1 MNYQLGIQ
9 LFVLSCFIT
18 GCTSG
23 LMGALVSA
31 QEWSENYALL
41 EGTTCT
47 ASEMIDG
54 NLETV
59 GKAERHWITVTL
71 PTRKPIH
78 RIVLRGTNIEDVIVY
93 ESLGS
98 EGEWRRIEQIKNN
111 HKPTIEMRVRTVT
124 HSIRFKVGGTF
135 DDKRLAG
142 QYSYRTDAIRN
153 RQVERGSPLAQEI
166 ELYGFTKKK
175 TSSDE

>member
-1 MNYQLGIQ
+1 MSRQLCIL

-18 GCTSG
+18 GCTG
-23 LMGALVSA
+23 FMGALVSA

-41 EGTTCT
+41 DGTTCT
-47 ASEMIDG
+47 SSHMIDG

-59 GKAERHWITVTL
+59 GKAQRHWITVTL

-93 ESLGS
+93 ENLGG

-111 HKPTIEMRVRTVT
+111 RKSTIDMRVRVVT
-124 HSIRFKVGGTF
+124 DSIRFKVGGTF
-135 DDKRLAG
+135 DDKRIAG
-142 QYSYRTDAIRN
+142 QYSYRTDAVRN
-153 RQVERGSPLAQEI
+153 RQIERGSPMAQEI
-166 ELYGFTKKK
+166 ELYGFTEKKS
-175 TSSDE
+175 SSDE